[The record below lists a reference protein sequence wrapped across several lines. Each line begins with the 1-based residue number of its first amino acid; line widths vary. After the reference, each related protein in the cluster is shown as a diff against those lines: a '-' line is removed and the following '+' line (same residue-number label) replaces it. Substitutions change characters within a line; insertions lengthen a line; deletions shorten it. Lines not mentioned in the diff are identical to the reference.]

1 MNAARIYTQ
10 DGNAGGETEYKPMY
24 KDSLKSVSTLLILR
38 TRNLFLLIAVSAIAV
53 YAASALLP
61 IGGPALANAP
71 SKTHGVIILID
82 SDDEKVMG
90 HAISYSL
97 NIVRSYSQKN
107 KTVQIEIVAN
117 GSGIK
122 IFRADTS
129 PLQPALAALRQTIP
143 GIVFSM
149 CGSSKLIAEQKEGH
163 SIDLI
168 AGARLV
174 PFGIGRVVELE
185 EGGWSYIHG

>member
-1 MNAARIYTQ
+1 MNAARINTQ
-10 DGNAGGETEYKPMY
+10 DENAGSETEYRPMC
-24 KDSLKSVSTLLILR
+24 KDSLKSVSTRFILR
-38 TRNLFLLIAVSAIAV
+38 THNLFLFIAVSAFAV
-53 YAASALLP
+53 YTASALLP
-61 IGGPALANAP
+61 IGGPTLANAP
-71 SKTHGVIILID
+71 SKTHGVIIMID

-129 PLQPALAALRQTIP
+129 PLQAALAALRQTIP